1 MSKQTLEAGLNAEK
15 QTIIEYT
22 EYLNLAKE
30 AKNEAEIKLW
40 EHIIK
45 DEEEH
50 AKEFEN
56 ALNGDFN
63 LIHDDIK
70 VELIPEEKV
79 RKNQEII
86 ETFEDRINDIL
97 QDNNIPLKS
106 YRISEEDPHFYV
118 DFDSDKENAEKAQ
131 SALVDDL
138 FKATLVEDDGFYYV
152 HVLRR

>member
-1 MSKQTLEAGLNAEK
+1 MSKETLEAGLKAEK

-22 EYLNLAKE
+22 KYLNLAKDS
-30 AKNEAEIKLW
+30 KNEAEIKLW

-50 AKEFEN
+50 VIEFEN
-56 ALNGDFN
+56 ALKGDFR
-63 LIHDDIK
+63 LLDDVKI
-70 VELIPEEKV
+70 ELVPEEKV

-86 ETFEDRINDIL
+86 ETFEDRINDVL

-118 DFDSDKENAEKAQ
+118 DFDSDEKNAIKAQ
-131 SALVDDL
+131 EVLIENL
-138 FKATLVEDDGFYYV
+138 FKATLVEDEGFYYV